1 MNRREY
7 LDWLRGL
14 AVLIMIEAHTFDA
27 WTSVTERTETAYRWA
42 IILGGFAAPAFL
54 FLAGVTLALAGGARL
69 RRGLTDGQ
77 VAAASARWGLK
88 VFGLAFLFRLQS
100 WLISGGPFPRTLL
113 KVDILN
119 VMGLGMLAAAGLW
132 AIGRTRTQ
140 RTAWLAGAA
149 VAVALAAPLVRSA
162 EWAARLPRP
171 FASYL
176 LPMPGWTTFSLT
188 PWVAFLFAGAALGLC
203 LDSAADPAGERRLMG
218 RLWVAGPVVALT
230 AYGASH
236 LPSWYAS
243 SSFWTTSPSYFFLR
257 LGVLLAA
264 VAVAHGWAARWP
276 GWGLLRQLGVAS
288 FFVYWVHVE
297 LVYGVLT
304 LPIHKALSFEWAL
317 AGYAAFVLAMLA
329 LVRLKSRVEW
339 PPAFLRQAPAQA
351 SGPGGLGRLETS

>member
-14 AVLIMIEAHTFDA
+14 AVLVMIEAHTFDA
-27 WTSVTERTETAYRWA
+27 WTSVTERTEAAYRWA

-54 FLAGVTLALAGGARL
+54 FLAGLTLALAGGARL
-69 RRGLTDGQ
+69 RRGLTERE
-77 VAAASARWGLK
+77 VAAASARWGWK

-100 WLISGGPFPRTLL
+100 WLISGGAFPRTLL

-132 AIGRTRTQ
+132 ALGRTRAQ
-140 RTAWLAGAA
+140 RAVLLAGAA
-149 VAVALAAPLVRSA
+149 VGVALAAPLVRSA
-162 EWAARLPRP
+162 GWIAELPRP
-171 FASYL
+171 VASYL
-176 LPMPGWTTFSLT
+176 APVSGWTTFSLT
-188 PWVAFLFAGAALGLC
+188 PWVAFLFAGAALGLS
-203 LDSAADPAGERRLMG
+203 LDAAADPADERRLMG
-218 RLWVAGPVVALT
+218 RLAVAGPVMALG
-230 AYGASH
+230 AYGAAL

-257 LGVLLAA
+257 LGVLLGA
-264 VAVAHGWAARWP
+264 VAAAHAWAARWP
-276 GWGLLRQLGVAS
+276 GWGLFRQLGVAS

-317 AGYAAFVLAMLA
+317 AGYVAFVLVIVA
-329 LVRLKSRVEW
+329 LVRLKERVEW
-339 PPAFLRQAPAQA
+339 PPAFLRQPSPQAP
-351 SGPGGLGRLETS
+351 GPVALGRLETS